1 MPRNF
6 QIIQNESVSIET
18 TVNPTIMRWRIGS
31 LVHLDPTIIRVHL
44 RFTGKGKSA
53 MLSKEA
59 QHIELHIDGKSL
71 DDLLPDFKAEVLFP
85 KMYLV

>member
-71 DDLLPDFKAEVLFP
+71 DGFTSRFQGRSPFS
-85 KMYLV
+85 